1 VIKPFI
7 TREDIRQGSFSLLFF
22 FFLFG
27 EERKIHFTKGVKE
40 NGTNKEI
47 MEGKKGRLSSALG
60 LSKI

>member
-1 VIKPFI
+1 LGRK
-7 TREDIRQGSFSLLFF
+7 G
-22 FFLFG
+22 
-27 EERKIHFTKGVKE
+27 KIHFTKEVKE